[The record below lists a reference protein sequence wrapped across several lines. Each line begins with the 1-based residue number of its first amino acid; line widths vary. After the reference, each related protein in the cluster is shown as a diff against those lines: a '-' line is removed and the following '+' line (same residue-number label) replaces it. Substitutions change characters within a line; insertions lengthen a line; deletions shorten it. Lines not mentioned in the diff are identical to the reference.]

1 MFEPIKSA
9 CKTNAISVV
18 GATTQLTREE
28 EEFGREITHPLTKDK
43 SHFLLK
49 AYPEHG
55 AAP

>member
-18 GATTQLTREE
+18 GATTQLTIEE